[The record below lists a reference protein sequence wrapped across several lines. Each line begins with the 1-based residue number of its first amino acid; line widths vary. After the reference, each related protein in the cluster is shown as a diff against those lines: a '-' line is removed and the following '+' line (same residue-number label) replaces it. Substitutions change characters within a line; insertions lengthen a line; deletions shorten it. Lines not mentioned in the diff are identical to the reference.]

1 MKENKL
7 VDLSFEF
14 AVNPILSAS
23 QKYWVAAV
31 KGKNGNHNAL
41 IFSGQSSIIQLD
53 KLEFDKEVIPM
64 KKIISIVLALVCVL
78 GLVACGGNV
87 KNVKITDYSSEI
99 YTNAEIES
107 AIAVAID
114 YFKKNFEGCTLTEI
128 TYLGDDK
135 NEDWKEFAGRNNAT
149 DVIVLVSSFDV
160 GASGGDG
167 SLNPNSTYTNWKWV
181 LVRTNGGKW
190 EHVDHG
196 Y

>member
-1 MKENKL
+1 
-7 VDLSFEF
+7 
-14 AVNPILSAS
+14 
-23 QKYWVAAV
+23 
-31 KGKNGNHNAL
+31 
-41 IFSGQSSIIQLD
+41 
-53 KLEFDKEVIPM
+53 M
-64 KKIISIVLALVCVL
+64 KKLTLVLALICVI

-99 YTNAEIES
+99 YSDEEIQNAID
-107 AIAVAID
+107 VAIN
-114 YFKKNFEGCTLTEI
+114 YFEKNFEGCTLTEI

-135 NEDWKEFAGRNNAT
+135 LDNWQEFAERNNAD
-149 DVIVLVSSFDV
+149 DVIVLVSSFNV

>member
-1 MKENKL
+1 
-7 VDLSFEF
+7 
-14 AVNPILSAS
+14 
-23 QKYWVAAV
+23 
-31 KGKNGNHNAL
+31 
-41 IFSGQSSIIQLD
+41 
-53 KLEFDKEVIPM
+53 M
-64 KKIISIVLALVCVL
+64 KKLTLVLALICVI

-87 KNVKITDYSSEI
+87 KNVKITDYSSKIYSDEEI
-99 YTNAEIES
+99 QNAID
-107 AIAVAID
+107 VAIN
-114 YFKKNFEGCTLTEI
+114 YFEKNFEGCTLTEI

-135 NEDWKEFAGRNNAT
+135 LDNWQEFAERNNAD
-149 DVIVLVSSFDV
+149 DVMVLVSSFNV

>member
-1 MKENKL
+1 
-7 VDLSFEF
+7 
-14 AVNPILSAS
+14 
-23 QKYWVAAV
+23 
-31 KGKNGNHNAL
+31 
-41 IFSGQSSIIQLD
+41 
-53 KLEFDKEVIPM
+53 M
-64 KKIISIVLALVCVL
+64 KKLIALVLALICVI

-99 YTNAEIES
+99 YSDAEIEN
-107 AIAVAID
+107 AIDVAIN

-135 NEDWKEFAGRNNAT
+135 LDNWQEFAERNNAD
-149 DVIVLVSSFDV
+149 DVMVLVSSFNV

-167 SLNPNSTYTNWKWV
+167 SLNPNSTYTNWKWI

>member
-1 MKENKL
+1 
-7 VDLSFEF
+7 
-14 AVNPILSAS
+14 
-23 QKYWVAAV
+23 
-31 KGKNGNHNAL
+31 
-41 IFSGQSSIIQLD
+41 
-53 KLEFDKEVIPM
+53 M
-64 KKIISIVLALVCVL
+64 KKLIALVLALVCVI

-99 YTNAEIES
+99 YSDAEIENE
-107 AIAVAID
+107 ID
-114 YFKKNFEGCTLTEI
+114 VEINYFEKNFEGCTLTEI

-135 NEDWKEFAGRNNAT
+135 LDDWQEFAERNNAD
-149 DVIVLVSSFDV
+149 DVMVLVSSFSV

-181 LVRTNGGKW
+181 LVRTNDGKW

>member
-1 MKENKL
+1 
-7 VDLSFEF
+7 
-14 AVNPILSAS
+14 
-23 QKYWVAAV
+23 
-31 KGKNGNHNAL
+31 
-41 IFSGQSSIIQLD
+41 
-53 KLEFDKEVIPM
+53 M
-64 KKIISIVLALVCVL
+64 KKLIALVLALICVI

-99 YTNAEIES
+99 YSDAEIEN
-107 AIAVAID
+107 AIDVAIN

-135 NEDWKEFAGRNNAT
+135 LDNWQEFAERNNAD
-149 DVIVLVSSFDV
+149 DVMVLVSSFNV

-167 SLNPNSTYTNWKWV
+167 SLNPNDTYTNWKWV
-181 LVRTNGGKW
+181 LVRTNDGKW